1 MDAGGRGNTLM
12 KIATRLLA
20 AGATAVVAACTS
32 GGVSVVENY
41 QTGFYSPGEYGSDAS
56 KGEMP
61 VAVTGGA
68 FGLAPNQLADVTVRN
83 MQGADWSPHAR
94 FTALPGPNTTRMY
107 HYVMMW
113 NGPRDV
119 TAAQL
124 CANPRQPQPG
134 DPTASAAGR
143 LVLSAALCRFD
154 KATNGV
160 TATVSNV
167 AGPGDVKF
175 RQAVVGAVQELTRP
189 NQRDIF
195 QRDQDRPG
203 FNILR

>member
-1 MDAGGRGNTLM
+1 MTVVTHIVAKRAT
-12 KIATRLLA
+12 ATRLLA
-20 AGATAVVAACTS
+20 ATAVVALAACS
-32 GGVSVVENY
+32 QVSVVENY
-41 QTGFYSPGEYGSDAS
+41 QTGFFSPAEYGADAS

-68 FGLAPNQLADVTVRN
+68 FGLTPGVLADVTVRN
-83 MQGADWSPHAR
+83 MQGADWPPHAR
-94 FTALPGPNTTRMY
+94 MTVLPGPNTTRMY

-119 TAAQL
+119 TVSNL
-124 CANPRQPQPG
+124 CANPARPQP
-134 DPTASAAGR
+134 AAPNAGADGT
-143 LVLSAALCRFD
+143 LVLIAGLCRFD

-160 TATVSNV
+160 TVTAGNV

-175 RQAVVGAVQELTRP
+175 RQMIVSAVQELTRP

-195 QRDQDRPG
+195 ERDRDSRP
-203 FNILR
+203 FFHL

>member
-1 MDAGGRGNTLM
+1 M
-12 KIATRLLA
+12 KSAARLIAVSAIVTLA
-20 AGATAVVAACTS
+20 ATLTAC

-41 QTGFYSPGEYGSDAS
+41 QTGFYNPSEYGSDAS

-68 FGLAPNQLADVTVRN
+68 FGLTPMMLANITVDN
-83 MQGADWSPHAR
+83 MQGADWGPHAK

-119 TAAQL
+119 TAAEL
-124 CANPRQPQPG
+124 CANPRQPRPG
-134 DPTASAAGR
+134 DPAASAGGR
-143 LVLSAALCRFD
+143 VVLIGALCRFD

-160 TATVSNV
+160 TASASNV
-167 AGPGDVKF
+167 TGPGDVKM
-175 RQAVVGAVQELTRP
+175 RQVIVAAVQELTRP

-195 QRDQDRPG
+195 QRDQDNRG
-203 FNILR
+203 FNIFH